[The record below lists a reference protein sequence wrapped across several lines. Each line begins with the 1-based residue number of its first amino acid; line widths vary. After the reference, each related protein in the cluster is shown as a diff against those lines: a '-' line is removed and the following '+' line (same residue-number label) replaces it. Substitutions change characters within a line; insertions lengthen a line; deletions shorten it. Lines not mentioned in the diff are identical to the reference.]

1 MTVGMTTDTPNQLGS
16 TWPVPQGSDK
26 GHYHAKLGIGGETY
40 FIYLLAGFKAVIVDK
55 GVEQV
60 GHHCNDPIPVDA
72 EALDCVIFWIDLPA
86 KKIRDFDWSP
96 GRLPNL

>member
-1 MTVGMTTDTPNQLGS
+1 M
-16 TWPVPQGSDK
+16 PQESDK
-26 GHYHAKLGIGGETY
+26 GNYHAELGIGGGTY

-72 EALDCVIFWIDLPA
+72 KALDWVNFGIDLPA
-86 KKIRDFDWSP
+86 KQIRHFDWRP